1 MRPSLYAGSNDIH
14 NNNISQA
21 NQNNINNIGRKRINK
36 ISNRLFILSPV
47 VREGKDI
54 ECSKS
59 DFTQE
64 TTDYINLGYIGKA
77 IKATHKKTNRLYS
90 IKAIRKDK
98 ILKVGFTST
107 LNKYIEV
114 MYKVNHCFFLRL
126 LNHFEDENNL
136 YLIFQCINEVTLLDK
151 INLRILT
158 KEKIFKYFK
167 QILEAVQFLHSR
179 KIYFNS
185 LEPESIIIDN
195 NDNIRLTD
203 YAYSK
208 ITGFEANQRCGFKT
222 DINTYVN
229 SYAAPEL
236 ISNNKGKLHKHRS
249 KGSDKSDLWELGV
262 LIYEMITGN
271 LLFYKNGMSAEE
283 FFQTITTSISKNK
296 DLIKNISELPDE
308 FKIFNDIIIQL
319 LDLNPNK
326 RIGIEKILKLNFLR
340 DINYDKIEI
349 DPEERIINL
358 KSANECWSPEEQ
370 LIFKLKK
377 ENEGLKDE
385 ILSLK
390 SEIKELTKKNE
401 ELNIQNTNY
410 NKIINE
416 EPDEESIKKDVELLS
431 QIRTLKFNNQMLESS
446 LSEQKALNESLNK
459 KIGKLE
465 LDYNQSNIKNNETIS
480 ILEKKIADLESKLM
494 FNPSNNINNIEY
506 SKESL
511 QYYLSLF
518 NENVEQFTQ
527 LLNSQINK
535 NSDCNDKFLKEIN
548 NIMGQKEQE
557 FNKKIN
563 DFIIKIND
571 DGGNEEINSNKEK
584 NILWLKKQI
593 DELFPYKQKCLLLN
607 KEINKLQ
614 MECDILKNKTE
625 YSNKLIKEKEEIN
638 KFRIKNI
645 KKKIFE
651 GFGEFI
657 KLNLPNK
664 IEEANSLFKS
674 FESDE

>member
-1 MRPSLYAGSNDIH
+1 MRPSIYIGADNSSNIKPTQ
-14 NNNISQA
+14 NSQ
-21 NQNNINNIGRKRINK
+21 KRFNK

-47 VREGKDI
+47 VKNGKDI

-59 DFTQE
+59 DFFQE
-64 TTDYINLGYIGKA
+64 EKEYIYLGYIGKA
-77 IKATHKKTNRLYS
+77 IKVTHKKTNRLYS
-90 IKAIRKDK
+90 IKVIRKDK
-98 ILKVGFTST
+98 IIKVGFTNT
-107 LNKYIEV
+107 LNKYIEI
-114 MYKVNHCFFLRL
+114 MYKVDHCYFLRL
-126 LNHFEDENNL
+126 LNHFEDDNNL
-136 YLIFQCINEVTLLDK
+136 YLIFQCINEATLLDK

-158 KEKIFKYFK
+158 KEKILKYFK
-167 QILEAVQFLHSR
+167 QILEALQFLHSR
-179 KIYFNS
+179 NIYFCS

-195 NDNIRLTD
+195 NDNVRLTD
-203 YAYSK
+203 YAFSK
-208 ITGFEANQRCGFKT
+208 IAGFESNQRYGFKT
-222 DINTYVN
+222 DDHTYIN
-229 SYAAPEL
+229 SYIAPEL
-236 ISNNKGKLHKHRS
+236 ISNNKGKLHKHCSR
-249 KGSDKSDLWELGV
+249 GSDKSDIWELGI
-262 LIYEMITGN
+262 LLYEMITGN
-271 LLFYKNGMSAEE
+271 LLFYKSGMSTEE
-283 FFQTITTSISKNK
+283 FYQIITTPI
-296 DLIKNISELPDE
+296 IKNNEILKCLSEIPKECKML
-308 FKIFNDIIIQL
+308 NDIIIQL
-319 LDLNPNK
+319 LDLNPLK
-326 RIGIEKILKLNFLR
+326 RISIEKILKTKFIME
-340 DINYDKIEI
+340 INYDKVRK
-349 DPEERIINL
+349 DPGERIINL
-358 KSANECWSPEEQ
+358 KNANEYWSPEQ
-370 LIFKLKK
+370 KLIDELKK
-377 ENEGLKDE
+377 ENEGLKTE
-385 ILSLK
+385 ILGLK
-390 SEIKELTKKNE
+390 SIIKELSKKNE

-563 DFIIKIND
+563 DFIIKISDKDN
-571 DGGNEEINSNKEK
+571 NEENNSYKEN

-625 YSNKLIKEKEEIN
+625 YSNKLIKEKDEIN